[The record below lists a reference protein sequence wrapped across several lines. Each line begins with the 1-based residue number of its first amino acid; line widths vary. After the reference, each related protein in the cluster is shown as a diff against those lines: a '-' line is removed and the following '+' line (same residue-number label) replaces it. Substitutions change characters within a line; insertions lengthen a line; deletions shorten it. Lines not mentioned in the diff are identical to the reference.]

1 MQWCEEASY
10 CVLHRVCVC
19 AGVGRTY
26 IAITAITMEIHRI
39 LNRSHLHRPHTSLH
53 LLAML
58 KSHDASFVIH
68 CIQVPKFQCASNAL
82 KLLAQLSM
90 AQLQWVPTCSNMFQH
105 VPTRMSLSSLS
116 DFLDTSSKPMGSPPS
131 DDPLMA
137 LRLGQCSL
145 TRERT
150 GAD

>member
-90 AQLQWVPTCSNMFQH
+90 AQLQWVPTCSNIFQQEC
-105 VPTRMSLSSLS
+105 LSHLS
-116 DFLDTSSKPMGSPPS
+116 PI
-131 DDPLMA
+131 
-137 LRLGQCSL
+137 SL
-145 TRERT
+145 TPAANQWAAHHQMIR
-150 GAD
+150 